1 MHPYRGLRTSLFPS
15 IRGVYVQAF
24 QQHEIVKRRTEIGGS
39 RSGDTRWGPSLSA
52 FPLLDAPSLRA
63 YEARGDSYPK
73 DCRSS
78 YALSL
83 AGDFRRGQSIRGYT
97 VRSSIL
103 FAGTLAVFPTI
114 GEFIDIPAA
123 VECYRYF
130 TPPGWVG
137 PLHQRPTS
145 WRPEAQFLE
154 ETDRFFVCIP
164 DVVDSFSESV
174 LYYDRCV
181 FTVITT
187 TGFLRMADQTGTRMN
202 PT

>member
-103 FAGTLAVFPTI
+103 FARTLSLCSLRSASSSTFQRPWNATGTLHRRA
-114 GEFIDIPAA
+114 GSALFINAPRAGDPKHSFWKRRIA
-123 VECYRYF
+123 
-130 TPPGWVG
+130 
-137 PLHQRPTS
+137 
-145 WRPEAQFLE
+145 FL
-154 ETDRFFVCIP
+154 CAYQM
-164 DVVDSFSESV
+164 S
-174 LYYDRCV
+174 
-181 FTVITT
+181 
-187 TGFLRMADQTGTRMN
+187 
-202 PT
+202 